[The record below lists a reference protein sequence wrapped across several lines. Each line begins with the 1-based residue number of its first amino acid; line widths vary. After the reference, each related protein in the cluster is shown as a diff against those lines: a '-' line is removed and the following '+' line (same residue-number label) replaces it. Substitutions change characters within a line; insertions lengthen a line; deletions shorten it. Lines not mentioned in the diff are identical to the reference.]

1 MVFLQYRKKISFV
14 LVSSLALGLSMTKP
28 VCAEWDEWFAD
39 TEISFS
45 TEDNINHAIDD
56 TETKSDQTWGAFA
69 AVGRTYHFSG
79 FTRMDISAQ
88 LDGRVHHKF
97 SGLNQINSGLKVGI
111 RHKFGLGPYQPWI
124 KGYVSSGYIFSRS
137 KLREG
142 IQTYTG
148 IDLGKPL
155 HDRIDMV
162 LSYRFD
168 HRESQRNNQY
178 IAKRILKA
186 RGFDPD
192 ISSSVYDIK
201 GHTVELQFNALLTQ
215 DLFLTAGYAFRD
227 GDIVSTTRPSLASN
241 HRQVVDAVV
250 NDDAIP
256 GWAYRAE
263 GITHTYSIDASYT
276 LMKGDASI
284 NLGYQ
289 HTEGHADPF
298 TYRNNL
304 FRLHF
309 LYNF

>member
-1 MVFLQYRKKISFV
+1 MVFLQYLKKISF
-14 LVSSLALGLSMTKP
+14 LLLTSLFLGLSITKP

-45 TEDNINHAIDD
+45 TQDNINHAIDD
-56 TETKSDQTWGAFA
+56 TEAKSDQTWGAFTS
-69 AVGRTYHFSG
+69 VGRTYHFSG

-88 LDGRVHHKF
+88 LDGRVYHQF
-97 SGLNQINSGLKVGI
+97 SGLNQINSGLKVGV

-124 KGYVSSGYIFSRS
+124 KGYVASGYIFSRS

-142 IQTYTG
+142 YQTYAG

-168 HRESQRNNQY
+168 HRDSSNPQTITTR
-178 IAKRILKA
+178 KLKA
-186 RGFDPD
+186 RGFYPSV
-192 ISSSVYDIK
+192 SSSVYDIE

-227 GDIVSTTRPSLASN
+227 GDIVSTTKPSLASR

-256 GWAYRAE
+256 GWAYRAD
-263 GITHTYSIDASYT
+263 GITHTYSIDASYA

-304 FRLHF
+304 FRMNF
-309 LYNF
+309 MYNF